1 MTDTKPAARPPVV
14 VVMGHIDHGKS
25 TLLDFIR
32 KSNVVAREA
41 GGITQKIGAYEV
53 KRGERSVTFLDTP
66 GHAAFKSVRARGATA
81 ADVAIL
87 LVSAE
92 DGVKPQTLEALAAIK
107 AAGLPFVVAI
117 NKIDSPKAD
126 AQKTKQTLADAEV
139 FVEGYG
145 GDVAVAEISAKTG
158 HGNDELLDLV
168 LLTADIGELT
178 GDPAATPSGFVIEAT
193 KDKQRGVA
201 ATLVLKNGTLRKGK
215 FVAAA
220 GAWAPIRRIDSAEG
234 KALETAL
241 PSQPVQIIGWSDVPA
256 GGTAFVGCDSRD
268 EADAKSRELAA
279 AESSAS
285 EEAATAAGV
294 YVLPVVVKADLLGSA
309 DAIALEISKL
319 ATDRVRPIIVARD
332 QGDISEAD
340 VKRATATPG
349 TVVVGFN
356 VKVDRQAT
364 TLAERDHVAVST
376 FTVIY
381 DLVDYLAALA
391 KERTPQEKIEVTK
404 AEFSVVRVFNIDKG
418 LQVIGGR
425 VLSGE
430 LCVGQLVKLLRR
442 GEEIG
447 KGNVKGLQQQKLAAT
462 CVKEGNE
469 CGAAIECRLDI
480 AEGDRL
486 IAWTTEVR

>member
-1 MTDTKPAARPPVV
+1 MSASPRPPVV

-25 TLLDFIR
+25 TLLDYIR
-32 KSNVVAREA
+32 KASTVAREA

-53 KRGERSVTFLDTP
+53 ARGDRKITFLDTP
-66 GHAAFKSVRARGATA
+66 GHAAFKAVRARGASA

-92 DGVKPQTLEALAAIK
+92 DGVKPQTLEALEAIRR
-107 AAGLPFVVAI
+107 AGLPFVVAI

-126 AQKTKQTLADAEV
+126 AQRTKQTLADAEV

-145 GDVAVAEISAKTG
+145 GDVSVAEISAKTG
-158 HGNDELLDLV
+158 QGIDELLDLV
-168 LLTADIGELT
+168 LLTADLVGVT
-178 GDPAATPSGFVIEAT
+178 GDADATAKGFVIEAS

-201 ATLVLKNGTLRKGK
+201 ATLVVKDGALRKGK

-220 GAWAPIRRIDSAEG
+220 GAWAPLRRIDGPNGE
-234 KALETAL
+234 ALEFAG
-241 PSQPVQIIGWSDVPA
+241 PSQPAQIIGWNDVPR
-256 GGTAFVGCDSRD
+256 GGSAFVGCATRD
-268 EADAKSRELAA
+268 EAERAARELLA
-279 AESSAS
+279 AEVAIEAETAS
-285 EEAATAAGV
+285 GDAL
-294 YVLPVVVKADLLGSA
+294 VLAVVVKADLLGSA
-309 DAIALEISKL
+309 DAIALEVSKL
-319 ATDRVRPIIVARD
+319 ATDRVRPVIVSRD
-332 QGDISEAD
+332 QGDISETD
-340 VKRATATPG
+340 VKRAAATPG
-349 TVVVGFN
+349 AVVVGFN
-356 VKVDRQAT
+356 VKVDRQAAA
-364 TLAERDHVAVST
+364 LAERDQVPVST
-376 FTVIY
+376 FNVIY
-381 DLVDYLAALA
+381 DLIDYLAKLA
-391 KERTPQEKIEVTK
+391 IDRTPHEKIEVTK
-404 AEFSVVRVFNIDKG
+404 AEFSVIRVFNIDKG

-430 LCVGQLVKLLRR
+430 LCVGSPVKLVRR

-486 IAWTTEVR
+486 VAWAVEER

>member
-1 MTDTKPAARPPVV
+1 MNDAKATSRPPVV

-25 TLLDFIR
+25 TLLDFVR

-53 KRGERSVTFLDTP
+53 ARNGRTVTFLDTP
-66 GHAAFKSVRARGATA
+66 GHAAFKAVRARGASA

-92 DGVKPQTLEALAAIK
+92 DGVKPQTLEALEAIRK
-107 AAGLPFVVAI
+107 AGLPFVVAI

-126 AQKTKQTLADAEV
+126 AQRTKQTLADAEV

-145 GDVAVAEISAKTG
+145 GDIPVAEISAKTG
-158 HGNDELLDLV
+158 QGIDELLDLV
-168 LLTADIGELT
+168 LLAADLADLK
-178 GDPAATPSGFVIEAT
+178 GDPSAPARGFVIEAS

-201 ATLVLKNGTLRKGK
+201 ATLIVKNGSLVKGK

-220 GAWAPIRRIDSAEG
+220 GAWAPLRRIDSAEG
-234 KALETAL
+234 KSLDAAR

-256 GGTAFVGCDSRD
+256 GGSEFVGCASRD
-268 EADAKSRELAA
+268 EAEATSRELAA
-279 AESSAS
+279 AEVA
-285 EEAATAAGV
+285 EAAAAASGG
-294 YVLPVVVKADLLGSA
+294 YTLPVVVKADLLGSA
-309 DAIALEISKL
+309 DAIALEIGKL
-319 ATDRVRPIIVARD
+319 ATDRVRPIIVSRD

-340 VKRATATPG
+340 VKRAAASQG
-349 TVVVGFN
+349 AVVVGFN

-364 TLAERDHVAVST
+364 ALAERDGVPVST
-376 FTVIY
+376 FSVIY

-391 KERTPQEKIEVTK
+391 KERTPRERIEVTK
-404 AEFSVVRVFNIDKG
+404 AEFSVIRVFNADKG

-430 LCVGQLVKLLRR
+430 LCVGAGVKLVRR

-447 KGNVKGLQQQKLAAT
+447 KGTVKGLQQQKLSAT

-486 IAWTTEVR
+486 VAWAVEER

>member
-1 MTDTKPAARPPVV
+1 MSDTLKPRPPVV

-53 KRGERSVTFLDTP
+53 ARNGRTITFLDTP
-66 GHAAFKSVRARGATA
+66 GHAAFKSVRARGASA
-81 ADVAIL
+81 ADVASL

-92 DGVKPQTLEALAAIK
+92 DGVKPQTLEALAAIR

-117 NKIDSPKAD
+117 NKIDSAKAD
-126 AQKTKQTLADAEV
+126 AQRTKQTLADAEV

-158 HGNDELLDLV
+158 QGIDELLDLV
-168 LLTADIGELT
+168 LLTADIGDLR
-178 GDPAATPSGFVIEAT
+178 GDVTKPAQGFVIEAS
-193 KDKQRGVA
+193 KDKQRGIA
-201 ATLVLKNGTLRKGK
+201 ATLVLKDGSLVKGK

-220 GAWAPIRRIDSAEG
+220 GAWAPVRRIDSAEG
-234 KALETAL
+234 KALDVAL
-241 PSQPVQIIGWSDVPA
+241 PSQPVQIIGWSDIPS
-256 GGTAFVGCDSRD
+256 GGTAFAGCDTRD
-268 EADAKSRELAA
+268 QAETKAKELLDAEATAA
-279 AESSAS
+279 AEAVSDGA
-285 EEAATAAGV
+285 

-309 DAIALEISKL
+309 DAIALEVAKL
-319 ATDRVRPIIVARD
+319 ATDRVRPTIVARD

-340 VKRATATPG
+340 VKRAAASPG
-349 TVVVGFN
+349 AVVVGFN

-376 FTVIY
+376 FNVIY
-381 DLVDYLAALA
+381 DLVDYLSKLA
-391 KERTPQEKIEVTK
+391 TERTPHETVEVTK
-404 AEFSVVRVFNIDKG
+404 AEFSVIRVFNIDKG

-430 LCVGQLVKLLRR
+430 LCVGAPVKLVRR

-447 KGNVKGLQQQKLAAT
+447 KGTVKGLQQQKLAAT

-469 CGAAIECRLDI
+469 CGAAIESRLDV

-486 IAWTTEVR
+486 VAWAVEER